1 MDHPSCLVSSRA
13 KRLHTK
19 SPLVQGCSLQWAA
32 FLDPVSPL
40 LPAPQPS
47 HFSNPQCPTWP
58 PLPFLIP
65 IRWLSTQPP
74 VITVN
79 LLVSAPRSGPHPHP
93 TPAQL
98 FCSGPIWRLPWGG
111 KFLPNSHHI
120 PHLETWNDKAACFGP
135 RNHLRQFP
143 RSPVT
148 GQFLEAPGCWR
159 SERVKGRVL
168 DPMPESVAGA
178 SERLWPRADP
188 RTRHAKHDQ
197 DSSV

>member
-1 MDHPSCLVSSRA
+1 MSHLAAPALP
-13 KRLHTK
+13 HTYQVA
-19 SPLVQGCSLQWAA
+19 LY
-32 FLDPVSPL
+32 
-40 LPAPQPS
+40 PAPS
-47 HFSNPQCPTWP
+47 
-58 PLPFLIP
+58 
-65 IRWLSTQPP
+65 
-74 VITVN
+74 ITVN
-79 LLVSAPRSGPHPHP
+79 LLVLALRSGPHPHP

-98 FCSGPIWRLPWGG
+98 FCSGPVWRLPWGG

-148 GQFLEAPGCWR
+148 GQFLRAPGCWS
-159 SERVKGRVL
+159 SESVKGRVL
-168 DPMPESVAGA
+168 DPVPESVAGP

-197 DSSV
+197 DSCLTALLFIFLCCLKGDIY